1 MQVLGEKAWA
11 DGILPRSDLSV
22 SMPKGAAMPRTE
34 PSKEALEAA
43 KCCLGKDRP
52 ETPLTYLIA
61 TALDAFAAAAVERDR
76 KDWHEFV
83 GDDGARNAALEEAIS
98 IIETQL
104 IDDPDLAFEL
114 GERIRALKTE
124 TPNG

>member
-1 MQVLGEKAWA
+1 MAEPSKA

-52 ETPLTYLIA
+52 ETPLTHLIA
-61 TALDAFAAAAVERDR
+61 TALDAFAAAAVR
-76 KDWHEFV
+76 K
-83 GDDGARNAALEEAIS
+83 ARNAALEEVARLVDHHPFAEGAAEECADAQGCCEAMAAQIR
-98 IIETQL
+98 
-104 IDDPDLAFEL
+104 DL
-114 GERIRALKTE
+114 KS
-124 TPNG
+124 